1 MARRLF
7 YVDEVRKDHAELT
20 GDDARHLTKVL
31 RVEVGQIYEI
41 SDGQQLYLAEVEAA
55 HKSLVSFR
63 VTARLPAPAARI
75 ETTLYA
81 SLFKF
86 DHFEWMLE
94 KATELGVAHIQPVIA
109 ERSERGLD
117 QAAHK
122 RMERWARILMESGQQ
137 SRRMQRP
144 TIAEAVKL
152 TNAINNAE
160 GLRLVLEEQPGCPS
174 LLAALKPGTENL
186 SLLLGPEGGWSDR
199 DRSAITAAGW
209 QPCSLGPNILRAET
223 AATAALAIVSVWSLT
238 ADTL

>member
-7 YVDEVRKDHAELT
+7 YVDEVRRDHAELT

-41 SDGQQLYLAEVEAA
+41 SDGTQLYLAEVEAA
-55 HKSLVSFR
+55 HKALVSFKVTEKLAAPPPR
-63 VTARLPAPAARI
+63 V

-109 ERSERGLD
+109 ERCDKGLD
-117 QAAHK
+117 LAAPK
-122 RMERWARILMESGQQ
+122 RLERWERILMESGQQ
-137 SRRMQRP
+137 SRRLRRP
-144 TIAEAVKL
+144 TIKPPLKL
-152 TNAINNAE
+152 SIVIGFAK
-160 GLRLVLEEQPGCPS
+160 GQKLVLEEKPGCPS
-174 LLAALKPGTENL
+174 LLSLLQPVENNL
-186 SLLLGPEGGWSDR
+186 SILLGPEGGWSDR
-199 DRSAITAAGW
+199 DRDAIAAKGW
-209 QPCSLGPNILRAET
+209 LPCSLGHNILRAET
-223 AATAALAIVSVWSLT
+223 AAIAALAIVSVWSIG